1 MNDQIE
7 QLQGLLI
14 QQCTNNKDEEDD
26 DKLKEIQQ
34 LTKQIKKKYQKQY
47 QLQLNKEEEYRKKY
61 EVLNEYTFQAN
72 YIKAQLDNFVG
83 SNNNNNNNSNVTSEE
98 DDDEEIINTILQCED
113 IELRNFM
120 ENIYDNFATVYKSKE
135 EIENDNVKKPSAI
148 QIRQSPNVLLKYWYK
163 ILSISC
169 NKNQN
174 SINIDDNNSIVCTDV
189 NEIIINNNINNTTN
203 KTGIN
208 NGNKNTYYEDNI
220 LSFNTLCNNL
230 NINIQVKIEYN
241 DFEYISINS
250 DPFLPKLDYHL
261 SKLMMS
267 NDMDI
272 IEFIKNDIWPLI
284 EKRSSLR
291 RGEGGSE

>member
-14 QQCTNNKDEEDD
+14 QQCTNNKDDDD

-34 LTKQIKKKYQKQY
+34 LTKQIKKIYQKQY

-72 YIKAQLDNFVG
+72 YIKAQLDNFVDS
-83 SNNNNNNNSNVTSEE
+83 SNDNNNNSNVTSEE

-163 ILSISC
+163 ILSIS
-169 NKNQN
+169 
-174 SINIDDNNSIVCTDV
+174 
-189 NEIIINNNINNTTN
+189 
-203 KTGIN
+203 
-208 NGNKNTYYEDNI
+208 
-220 LSFNTLCNNL
+220 
-230 NINIQVKIEYN
+230 
-241 DFEYISINS
+241 
-250 DPFLPKLDYHL
+250 
-261 SKLMMS
+261 
-267 NDMDI
+267 
-272 IEFIKNDIWPLI
+272 
-284 EKRSSLR
+284 
-291 RGEGGSE
+291 